1 MADFF
6 YDFVWSFGHFN
17 ILGLLH
23 LPPNQQFSNRKAQE
37 PVKDREPLLVPFG
50 MSSCQ
55 CSERRIEQVVIVNN
69 MMIMALSV
77 PLVFEFQTFKR

>member
-6 YDFVWSFGHFN
+6 YDFVWSFRHFIKFN
-17 ILGLLH
+17 NLGLLH

-37 PVKDREPLLVPFG
+37 PGKDREPLLVPFG

-55 CSERRIEQVVIVNN
+55 CSEKRTGQV
-69 MMIMALSV
+69 MMVMTNDHDDDVYGYAHY
-77 PLVFEFQTFKR
+77 E